1 MPQVLHMK
9 DYELQNSQNYEILNM
24 KDSQYE
30 NASSLHSVL
39 DMSEYVWIDFGLK
52 ICQDSEYGRVLN
64 MQRYTEL

>member
-9 DYELQNSQNYEILNM
+9 DYELRNSQNYEILNM
-24 KDSQYE
+24 KDSQCE

-52 ICQDSEYGRVLN
+52 ICQDSEYGSVLN